1 MDVEEEMQEVGLGV
15 RGVSLTMGGT
25 LPWGGLVRVA
35 CIGVMKLDWG
45 RGGRT
50 PVGVTAGEGVGVCC
64 RGRRGPGDG
73 KGLGGPACAEDGRR
87 PWGRGAGVA
96 VPLLPPLRT
105 PAAGAVVAASTLAPG
120 GTRRGEAVGGGRG
133 LAGKGEG
140 DEFKEGEE
148 EEGGAALRV
157 F

>member
-1 MDVEEEMQEVGLGV
+1 MGVDVEEEEAEMGLGV

-25 LPWGGLVRVA
+25 LLWGGLVRVA

-45 RGGRT
+45 RGGRA
-50 PVGVTAGEGVGVCC
+50 PVGVTAGEGVEICW
-64 RGRRGPGDG
+64 RGRRGPDDW
-73 KGLGGPACAEDGRR
+73 KGLGGLACAGDGRR
-87 PWGRGAGVA
+87 PWGRGAA
-96 VPLLPPLRT
+96 TTTPLLPPLRM
-105 PAAGAVVAASTLAPG
+105 PAVGDGVAASTLAPE

-140 DEFKEGEE
+140 EE
-148 EEGGAALRV
+148 VEEGGVALGV

>member
-1 MDVEEEMQEVGLGV
+1 MGVDVEEETQEGGLGV

-35 CIGVMKLDWG
+35 CIGVMKLDWL

-50 PVGVTAGEGVGVCC
+50 PVGVTAGEGVCW

-73 KGLGGPACAEDGRR
+73 KGLGGPACAGDGRR
-87 PWGRGAGVA
+87 PWGRGAGVTA
-96 VPLLPPLRT
+96 PLLPPLRM
-105 PAAGAVVAASTLAPG
+105 PATGGGVAVSTLAPV

-133 LAGKGEG
+133 LAGKEEGEG
-140 DEFKEGEE
+140 V
-148 EEGGAALRV
+148 EGGVALRV